1 MRGEGSAAV
10 PPGDPLPAGLQHDRF
25 MLGLLGELLAPSM
38 MILPLGLLLWAQ
50 FRFVPFHSETV
61 TWSQWGAVVMDAT
74 MLALFWPRISSD
86 QTSLDWFKMYWLR
99 FWDWLSWRWRWV
111 FRSIR
116 WWLAPAGAAPA
127 RLVEPPAEP
136 GGHRFAPALNLLSW
150 AGLAVLLSLFIAIL
164 PDEGWWLDLDED
176 VLAQNDLSP
185 KVINALRD
193 GDAVARNQ
201 ALSQVLGIRLQG
213 RDLRYAR
220 LNQSLLPKADLRGA
234 DLEGAKL
241 FEAELQGAD
250 LSGAEL
256 PGADLR
262 EASTG
267 GASFESANLD
277 LADLRGLNKSL
288 TQQKYRLLR
297 QMLSRQIRDTERR
310 DIVLKRLKAAIGQ
323 GGNLQ
328 GVGSAA
334 RCLGDDPMPP
344 LECREVE
351 CLTVE
356 RLAQYRAALVNYLA
370 DLACS
375 APEVGL
381 ALARR
386 ATGGQERDLGTALL
400 KPDCPVVKDLHR
412 EVREE
417 LERLRGR

>member
-1 MRGEGSAAV
+1 M
-10 PPGDPLPAGLQHDRF
+10 
-25 MLGLLGELLAPSM
+25 
-38 MILPLGLLLWAQ
+38 PLGLLLWAQ

-256 PGADLR
+256 PGADLFGAQLQGADLRGAQLRGAHLQGADLSGAELPGADLR
-262 EASTG
+262 EAFTG